1 MLHETRTR
9 RKQWAWATC
18 GHTIKIGQHISKYLF
33 SISHSKVI
41 NVFFVFV
48 HVNDTKREWVKLTA
62 LTNNQNW
69 PAGKIILKMKE
80 KRQRLL
86 KTHHCHAYYLLQTD
100 LAGQSRPQ
108 LYKRVDNAIHQINL
122 FLLNS
127 AILIGFLNTYPSDSD
142 LSGGSIALSNVWTT
156 GALINREIFL
166 KTELVWPAHSD

>member
-1 MLHETRTR
+1 MKPVRE
-9 RKQWAWATC
+9 WGWVTC
-18 GHTIKIGQHISKYLF
+18 CHTIKIGQHISKYLF

-41 NVFFVFV
+41 NFFFVFL
-48 HVNDTKREWVKLTA
+48 HVNDTRREWMKLTA

-69 PAGKIILKMKE
+69 PAGKIILEMKE
-80 KRQRLL
+80 KRGRLL

-108 LYKRVDNAIHQINL
+108 LYKTVDNAIHRINL

-127 AILIGFLNTYPSDSD
+127 AILIGFLNTYPWDSD

-156 GALINREIFL
+156 SALINSEIFST
-166 KTELVWPAHSD
+166 TELVWPAHSD